1 VRTTQPSPARPPRQS
16 IISFLFGRPLSSDE
30 DTKEQIGP
38 AVGVPV
44 FGLDA
49 LSSAAYGPEAA
60 LTILIPLGVAGASYI
75 LPISVIIIILLSI
88 VYFSYRQTI
97 AAYPDGGGS
106 YIVASA
112 NLGARAG
119 LVAGAALML
128 DYVLNVAVGIS
139 AGVGAVVSAVPALQ
153 PHTLILC
160 LAILAILTLVNLRGL
175 RDAGAIFMAP
185 TYVFVLCLG
194 TTILIGVLRSFL
206 HGGHAVPIAPIPRPG
221 AAVTVV
227 SVWLLVKSFASGCTA
242 MTGVEAV
249 SNGVQAFRESRVKNA
264 RATLTFIIAV
274 LILLLAGIAY
284 LCKAYGITAT
294 PPGQA
299 GYESVLSQL
308 TAAVAGRG
316 IFYFITMVSIL
327 SVLALSAN
335 TSFADFPR
343 LCRSIAQDS
352 YLPNLFTIRGR
363 RLIFSFGVYVLAIL
377 AAILLIVF
385 RGVTDRLIPLFAV
398 GAFTAFTLSQSG
410 MVVHWWKNRRRGS
423 RASMLINGVGGL
435 ATGLT
440 TCVVVVAKFR
450 EGAWITVLAI
460 PGLILLMSAVHRHYA
475 RIQRETNCDRPAD
488 FSGIEKPI
496 VVMPLQSWSKL
507 AEKALRFAYTL
518 SDELVVVHV
527 VPEDESDKGRQSKAS
542 KKQSSTTEVKDG
554 LSGVWK
560 EYVETPAAH
569 AGLTPPQLML
579 VRSPYRF
586 VITPIYQYILDLE
599 RKNPGRWISVLVPEL
614 VERRWYYYLLHN
626 QRAAALKVILYAKGD
641 RRIVV
646 VNVPW
651 YLRG

>member
-1 VRTTQPSPARPPRQS
+1 MRTTQPSPARPPRQS

-38 AVGVPV
+38 AAGVPV

-60 LTILIPLGVAGASYI
+60 LTILIPLGVVGASYI
-75 LPISVIIIILLSI
+75 LPISAIIIVLLSI

-97 AAYPDGGGS
+97 AAYPGGGGS
-106 YIVASA
+106 YIVASS

-153 PHTLILC
+153 PHTLVLC
-160 LAILAILTLVNLRGL
+160 LGILAVLTLVNLRGV
-175 RDAGAIFMAP
+175 REAGAVFMAP
-185 TYVFVLCLG
+185 TYAFVLCLG
-194 TTILIGVLRSFL
+194 ATILIGILRSFS
-206 HGGHAVPIAPIPRPG
+206 HPGHLVPVAPIPRPQT
-221 AAVTVV
+221 ALV
-227 SVWLLVKSFASGCTA
+227 SVSLWLLLKSFASGCTA

-249 SNGVQAFRESRVKNA
+249 SNGVQAFREPRAKNA

-274 LILLLAGIAY
+274 LVLLLAGIAY

-316 IFYFITMVSIL
+316 VFYFITMISIV

-343 LCRSIAQDS
+343 LCRSIAEDS

-363 RLIFSFGVYVLAIL
+363 RLIFSFGVYALAIL

-385 RGVTDRLIPLFAV
+385 GGVTDRLIPLFAV

-410 MVVHWWKNRRRGS
+410 MVVHWRKNRRRGS
-423 RASMLINGVGGL
+423 GASMLINGVGAV

-440 TCVVVVAKFR
+440 TCVVVVAKFK

-460 PGLILLMSAVHRHYA
+460 PGLILLMSAVHRQYA
-475 RIQRETNCDRPAD
+475 RIRRETNCDRPAD
-488 FSGIEKPI
+488 FSGIKKPI

-518 SDELVVVHV
+518 SDELVVVHI
-527 VPEDESDKGRQSKAS
+527 VPEDQSDKDQQNKSS
-542 KKQSSTTEVKDG
+542 EKQSSASEIKDG
-554 LSGVWK
+554 LSGIWK

-569 AGLTPPQLML
+569 AGLAPPQLML
-579 VRSPYRF
+579 VPSPYRF

-651 YLRG
+651 YLRA

>member
-1 VRTTQPSPARPPRQS
+1 
-16 IISFLFGRPLSSDE
+16 LFGRPLSSDE

-38 AVGVPV
+38 AAGLPV

-60 LTILIPLGVAGASYI
+60 LTILIPLGVASASYI
-75 LPISVIIIILLSI
+75 LPISVTIIVLLSI

-97 AAYPDGGGS
+97 AAYPGGGGS
-106 YIVASA
+106 YIVASS
-112 NLGARAG
+112 NLGAHAG

-160 LAILAILTLVNLRGL
+160 LAILAALTLINLRGV
-175 RDAGAIFMAP
+175 REAGAIFMAP
-185 TYVFVLCLG
+185 TYVFVLCLAA
-194 TTILIGVLRSFL
+194 TILIGILHSVS
-206 HGGHAVPIAPIPRPG
+206 HGGHPLAVAPIPRPQT
-221 AAVTVV
+221 ALASV
-227 SVWLLVKSFASGCTA
+227 SLWLLLKSFASGCTA

-249 SNGVQAFRESRVKNA
+249 SNGVQAFREPRVKNA
-264 RATLTFIIAV
+264 RTTLTLIIAV

-284 LCKAYGITAT
+284 LCKAYAITAT

-316 IFYFITMVSIL
+316 VFYFITMVSIL

-343 LCRSIAQDS
+343 LCRSIAEDS

-363 RLIFSFGVYVLAIL
+363 RLIFSFGVYALAVL

-385 RGVTDRLIPLFAV
+385 GGVTDRLIPLFAI

-410 MVVHWWKNRRRGS
+410 MVVHWKRNRGRGS
-423 RASMLINGVGGL
+423 RTSMLINGVGAL

-460 PGLILLMSAVHRHYA
+460 PSLILLMSAVHRHYA
-475 RIQRETNCDRPAD
+475 RIRRETNCHRPAD
-488 FSGIEKPI
+488 FNGIKKPI
-496 VVMPLQSWSKL
+496 VVMPLQNWSKL

-527 VPEDESDKGRQSKAS
+527 VPEDESDDGRQNKRS
-542 KKQSSTTEVKDG
+542 KKQSSAEEIKDG

-560 EYVETPAAH
+560 EYVEKPASH
-569 AGLTPPQLML
+569 AGLAPPQLMQIP
-579 VRSPYRF
+579 SPFRF
-586 VITPIYQYILDLE
+586 VITPIYEYILDLE
-599 RKNPGRWISVLVPEL
+599 RKNPDRWISVLVPEL

-641 RRIVV
+641 RRIIV

-651 YLRG
+651 YLRP